1 MANLTAKFKLID
13 EMSAKLDKIAQSG
26 RNALSQWEQAGN
38 AIDGAFDGAVTSTVH
53 AAQSIGDSSDS
64 IEELTEATKR
74 ATTAADRLADANE
87 EAEEAL
93 EDVAKD
99 AEKAADGVEDF
110 GDESEEA
117 GRKSEEFGEKS
128 SDALRDIE
136 ELLVGAGIVRGLEA
150 IGEAFVDCVKD
161 AIEFE
166 SAITGVYKT
175 VDGTPEQLAAI
186 SDEVKEM
193 SLRLPST
200 TTEIAAVAEAA
211 GQLGIQTDSIT
222 SFTEVMIN
230 LGEATN
236 LSSDE
241 AASSLAKFANITK
254 MSADQYE
261 NLGSTVVALGNN
273 FATTEADIVA
283 MSTRMASAGSLA
295 GLSEPEILALAAAIS
310 SVGIEADAGGSSMS
324 TLLSKLQLA
333 VETGNDQLEQFAS
346 VAGMTADEFSQK
358 WGENAVDALYA
369 FIAGLN
375 DTERNGASA
384 TALLDEMG
392 ITEIRLSNAVKALA
406 SNHEGL
412 ANAVDLA
419 NNAWEEN
426 TALSK
431 EAETRYSTLESKLAM
446 VENAQTNLSTAIGE
460 VYTPTI
466 SAAAEIWGDMLNGI
480 TGFVKAHPT
489 AVKAI
494 VAITAGVGAFVVGI
508 VAYTA
513 AVKVA
518 KVATTALTAAM
529 ATNPY
534 LLLGAAIAGVVVALG
549 TFIATTVAAT
559 EEQEE
564 MSYATQVQK
573 DELKELEVEYKKACE
588 TYGEASY
595 QAQELAWQ
603 MEELSAEYEANK
615 QTLEE
620 WATEFDEAIA
630 AYEEFAEQRQD
641 AIDATD
647 LENDKVLNLVG
658 RLDELASQ
666 TEISAAEQQEML
678 TIVKALN
685 EQVPELSLSYDK
697 YTNSLNMS
705 AEAILAIAEAA
716 VNQSKYDTLEEQ
728 LEASIMKRTELT
740 NTLDEAERQ
749 HAATLEKQK
758 DAQEAYNAALAAR
771 KAADEEWG
779 PIGGGEAAGRQYASY
794 IMKYAEAQ
802 NKAYDALEKVNGEL
816 ETAENRMETAQQKID
831 DNEAAIKS
839 ISEEMAE
846 LTGTVIDTGDG
857 FYTYEEACQSALA
870 SVQAEVNDLCQAYDD
885 AYLAARESIDG
896 QIGLFQEMVVE
907 AEMSVAEMQ
916 GAWESQI
923 QYLTTYADN
932 IKKAMD
938 FGLDEALIAELSDGS
953 EESAA
958 QLDTIISKVEEL
970 GGTTE
975 SAKKFVDDF
984 NKKFQEV
991 EAAKDEFAETVAD
1004 METDFTEKMQAL
1016 EDQLN
1021 TTIDNMNMETDAAAA
1036 AKATMSAYVQEIIA
1050 GGNQAVAAAQ
1060 QAAANVAAALA
1071 GMPTTPIT
1079 GGGAWNSY
1087 QDAADAGYSN
1097 IRTRSEF
1104 ARGNNSDKATYGTYD
1119 AYLDAMYQKYVGYA
1133 SGTEYAA
1140 EGAHIVGENGPE
1152 IVEFN
1157 GGETVYPA
1165 DETSRILSRI
1175 GDAKFHTS
1183 PEAGA
1188 AVKEEQTGNREE
1200 KRTIRLEIN
1209 GSGAIEV
1216 DSTMDEETVVDIIGR
1231 HLKPVLAGIVKQEI
1245 FEEGDLAYDF

>member
-38 AIDGAFDGAVTSTVH
+38 AIDGAFDGAVTSTVQV
-53 AAQSIGDSSDS
+53 AQSIDDSSDS
-64 IEELTEATKR
+64 IEELTSAATRAATAVDEMETATEDAVNAVDKLTEANDET
-74 ATTAADRLADANE
+74 
-87 EAEEAL
+87 EAAL
-93 EDVAKD
+93 EDVVKD
-99 AEKAADGVEDF
+99 ADKASEKVKDYGE
-110 GDESEEA
+110 ESEDA
-117 GRKSEEFGEKS
+117 GRKSEEFGKKS

-136 ELLVGAGIVRGLEA
+136 ELLVGAGIVRGLQA
-150 IGEAFVDCVKD
+150 IGEAFVGCIED

-186 SDEVKEM
+186 SEEVKEM

-211 GQLGIQTDSIT
+211 GQLGIQTDNIT

-236 LSSDE
+236 LTSDE

-419 NNAWEEN
+419 NGAWEQN

-460 VYTPTI
+460 VYAPTVA
-466 SAAAEIWGDMLNGI
+466 SAAEIWGNMLNGI

-494 VAITAGVGAFVVGI
+494 VAITAGVAAFVVGI

-534 LLLGAAIAGVVVALG
+534 LLLGAAIAGVVVGITA
-549 TFIATTVAAT
+549 FAVSVAN
-559 EEQEE
+559 
-564 MSYATQVQK
+564 SV
-573 DELKELEVEYKKACE
+573 DP
-588 TYGEASY
+588 
-595 QAQELAWQ
+595 
-603 MEELSAEYEANK
+603 MEELTATAKQQERELQNLEAQYEDACEKYGETSEEASRLRYQMDDLADSIENNGQTLGEWCDEMDAATQSHRDMMDQFAETNQELRESELADLALIQKLEDLATQTVQTGETQEAMKAILDQLNASIDGVSVSYEDLKNNAGGTIETLRAAAAAQAEQERRNALLDEYVKLTGAEATEKAKLAEAN
-615 QTLEE
+615 
-620 WATEFDEAIA
+620 A
-630 AYEEFAEQRQD
+630 
-641 AIDATD
+641 
-647 LENDKVLNLVG
+647 
-658 RLDELASQ
+658 
-666 TEISAAEQQEML
+666 
-678 TIVKALN
+678 
-685 EQVPELSLSYDK
+685 
-697 YTNSLNMS
+697 
-705 AEAILAIAEAA
+705 
-716 VNQSKYDTLEEQ
+716 Q
-728 LEASIMKRTELT
+728 LEATQTE
-740 NTLDEAERQ
+740 
-749 HAATLEKQK
+749 
-758 DAQEAYNAALAAR
+758 YNAVLEDYLDACEWYGSFEMGGFALFFSQEQKAMTAAEKSL
-771 KAADEEWG
+771 KAVKEAQSEAQSAYDETTARLAEIEEEWMG
-779 PIGGGEAAGRQYASY
+779 ITGAVE
-794 IMKYAEAQ
+794 
-802 NKAYDALEKVNGEL
+802 D
-816 ETAENRMETAQQKID
+816 AENQ
-831 DNEAAIKS
+831 S
-839 ISEEMAE
+839 
-846 LTGTVIDTGDG
+846 V
-857 FYTYEEACQSALA
+857 TYHDAVNSSLA
-870 SVQAEVNDLCQAYDD
+870 SVRTEVEELCAAYDE

-907 AEMSVAEMQ
+907 AEMSIEEMQ

-923 QYLTTYADN
+923 NYLTTYSEN

-938 FGLDEALIAELSDGS
+938 FGLDESLVEELSDGS

-958 QLDTIISKVEEL
+958 HLDTIISKVEAL

-975 SAKKFVDDF
+975 EAKKFVDDF

-991 EAAKDEFAETVAD
+991 ETAKDEFAGQVAD

-1021 TTIDNMNMETDAAAA
+1021 TSIDNMNMEADAAAA
-1036 AKATMSAYVQEIIA
+1036 AKATMSAYIQEIID
-1050 GGNQAVAAAQ
+1050 GGNSAVAAAAD
-1060 QAAANVAAALA
+1060 AAARVAAALA
-1071 GMPTTPIT
+1071 NTPQYKYDTSGSMTASEALADGM
-1079 GGGAWNSY
+1079 SY
-1087 QDAADAGYSN
+1087 ATAKERGLADGYTAGEWS
-1097 IRTRSEF
+1097 
-1104 ARGNNSDKATYGTYD
+1104 ARRNKNKPA
-1119 AYLDAMYQKYVGYA
+1119 YA
-1133 SGTEYAA
+1133 SGTAYAMQGPA
-1140 EGAHIVGENGPE
+1140 LVGENGPE
-1152 IVEFN
+1152 IIEFG

-1165 DETSRILSRI
+1165 DETSRILARI

-1188 AVKEEQTGNREE
+1188 TAKETPTRDGKEDS
-1200 KRTIRLEIN
+1200 KTIRLEIN

-1216 DSTMDEETVVDIIGR
+1216 DGSMDEETVVGILYN
-1231 HLKPVLAGIVKQEI
+1231 HLKPVLTNIVKQEI
-1245 FEEGDLAYDF
+1245 YEEGELAYDF